1 MIEKTLS
8 EAVTSQGDVG
18 INVGINVGITNEANR
33 NQERLLSLVRE
44 NPTITIAQMADEL
57 NISKRQAERLV
68 ADLKER
74 GKLTRIGA
82 KRNGRWNVN

>member
-8 EAVTSQGDVG
+8 EAVASQGDVG
-18 INVGINVGITNEANR
+18 INVGINVGITNEVNR
-33 NQERLLSLVRE
+33 NQERLLSLVRG

-74 GKLTRIGA
+74 GKLARIGA
-82 KRNGRWNVN
+82 KRNGRWDVN